1 MTISILKL
9 NIKERILNIEW
20 IKVILIMG
28 IISDK
33 TIILSASCFKKKFR
47 ANLRHFLL
55 KINIISS
62 DKVYFDEIAK
72 VITTSSNVN
81 SLYIEHN
88 KLINSDNEDIEEE

>member
-33 TIILSASCFKKKFR
+33 TIILSASCLKKNF
-47 ANLRHFLL
+47 AQ
-55 KINIISS
+55 I
-62 DKVYFDEIAK
+62 Y
-72 VITTSSNVN
+72 
-81 SLYIEHN
+81 
-88 KLINSDNEDIEEE
+88 DIFY

>member
-33 TIILSASCFKKKFR
+33 TIILSASCFKKNF
-47 ANLRHFLL
+47 AQ
-55 KINIISS
+55 I
-62 DKVYFDEIAK
+62 Y
-72 VITTSSNVN
+72 
-81 SLYIEHN
+81 
-88 KLINSDNEDIEEE
+88 DIFY